1 MPLESLPADFLFT
14 LTANVGEKKPV
25 MIPNGPHG
33 TRVLVTAMSG
43 SFEGPKMKGTVA
55 DSAGGD
61 WVTLG
66 ADGTMYLDVRLTL
79 LTDDGAAIYMG
90 YTGVGVKGEDGG
102 NVIRT
107 APRFETGAEQYAW
120 LNKVQAVGHGTTGTG
135 TVTYDVYALR

>member
-1 MPLESLPADFLFT
+1 MPLESLPAEFLFT

-25 MIPNGPHG
+25 MIPNGPRG

-43 SFEGPKMKGTVA
+43 SFEGPKLKGTVA

-66 ADGTMYLDVRLTL
+66 ADGTMYLDVRLSL
-79 LTDDGAAIYMG
+79 ITDDGAAIYMSYG
-90 YTGVGVKGEDGG
+90 GVGIKDADGA

-120 LNKVQAVGHGTTGTG
+120 LNNVQAVGHGTTGTG
-135 TVTYDVYALR
+135 TVTYDVYALQ